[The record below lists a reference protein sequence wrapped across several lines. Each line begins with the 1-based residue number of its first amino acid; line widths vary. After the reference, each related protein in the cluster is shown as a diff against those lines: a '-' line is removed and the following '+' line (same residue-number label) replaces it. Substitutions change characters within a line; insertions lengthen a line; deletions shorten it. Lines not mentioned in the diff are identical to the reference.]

1 MRHKYDTQG
10 LVLARTPIAEAGM
23 LVTVLTPDLGL
34 IRARAEGLRR
44 SGAKLAHAL
53 QALCESDLMLV
64 RGKEGWRLTGA
75 VLGRDRFQALS
86 RTGRMRV
93 ARVAGLLLRL
103 VHGDSDDPELH
114 RLFTEFTEVLPEL
127 SEEEQANAEALVA
140 LRLLAALGVDA
151 GGIPPEGYGPDAL
164 TYAEAHRAELISRI
178 NRGIS
183 ASGL

>member
-1 MRHKYDTQG
+1 
-10 LVLARTPIAEAGM
+10 
-23 LVTVLTPDLGL
+23 
-34 IRARAEGLRR
+34 
-44 SGAKLAHAL
+44 
-53 QALCESDLMLV
+53 
-64 RGKEGWRLTGA
+64 
-75 VLGRDRFQALS
+75 
-86 RTGRMRV
+86 MRV